1 MNIKELLPE
10 NVNYDELKAKA
21 PKYEG
26 TKAELARMYKE
37 GKIVLVTN
45 NSGEVISIYV
55 KAAEDNVMLDRLA
68 EDNFKTAYSCKPVM
82 SWIEDIVKGKDDE
95 NKSIYTD
102 EELAEL
108 ENEEEDS
115 QHDTSDVSPDSVV
128 VTAQEVEDYGS
139 VERAFRHKVGYCI
152 ARGSTFNYCRYGTGS
167 YVVTNYTLGRK
178 LSSAEVL
185 AMELDTRRN

>member
-37 GKIVLVTN
+37 RKIVLVTN

-68 EDNFKTAYSCKPVM
+68 EENFKTAYSCKPVM
-82 SWIEDIVKGKDDE
+82 SWIEDIVKGKDD
-95 NKSIYTD
+95 SIYTD

-108 ENEEEDS
+108 EAEEDS
-115 QHDTSDVSPDSVV
+115 QHDTSDASPDSVV

-152 ARGSTFNYCRYGTGS
+152 ARGSTFDYCRYCTGS

-178 LSSAEVL
+178 LSSAELL